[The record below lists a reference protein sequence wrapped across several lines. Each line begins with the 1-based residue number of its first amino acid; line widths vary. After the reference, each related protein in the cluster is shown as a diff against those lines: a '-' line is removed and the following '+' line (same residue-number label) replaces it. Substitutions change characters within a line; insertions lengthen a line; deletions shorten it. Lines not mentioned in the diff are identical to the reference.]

1 MNPVAVAA
9 FGGAA
14 TGTGVLVLVRQLR
27 PARIPLTTALGRLER
42 TPQRTTIAQGAESPS
57 VDGLVDRW
65 QQFGR
70 WLADRPLGRPLPTV
84 DLAVLDLDPGVFC
97 LRKIAMALFGLLL
110 PGLTA
115 AALAVTGVDT
125 SLALPAGLGLLLGV
139 AFFFAPDLV
148 VHGQA
153 VEARQAFSAAVG
165 AYLDLVALERA
176 ADGGPAEALTRA
188 ATVGDSWAFARIRQ
202 ALDRARLA
210 GTPAWQALAALADTV
225 GVDDL
230 RDLADILTAAGDDG
244 AAVYD
249 ALTAKAASLR
259 TRQLSAAKAAANTA
273 SEKLTPAS
281 PASSACNPP
290 TLPAKGLLYAHP
302 ALARRPHRTP
312 RRPAHHPTA

>member
-1 MNPVAVAA
+1 VNPVAVAA

-14 TGTGVLVLVRQLR
+14 TGAGVLVLVRQLR
-27 PARIPLTTALGRLER
+27 PARIPLTTALDRLER
-42 TPQRTTIAQGAESPS
+42 TPKRTAIAHAVDSPS

-70 WLADRPLGRPLPTV
+70 WLADRPLGRPIPTA
-84 DLAVLDLDPGVFC
+84 DLAVLDLDPGAFC
-97 LRKIAMALFGLLL
+97 LRKIGMAIFGLLL

-115 AALAVTGVDT
+115 AALVVTGVDV
-125 SLALPAGLGLLLGV
+125 APVLPAGLGLALAV
-139 AFFFAPDLV
+139 AFLFAPDLV

-153 VEARQAFSAAVG
+153 AEAREAFSAAVG

-176 ADGGPAEALTRA
+176 ADGAPAEALTRA
-188 ATVGDSWAFARIRQ
+188 AAVADSWPFRRIRQ

-210 GTPAWQALAALADTV
+210 GTPPWQALAALASEV

-230 RDLADILTAAGDDG
+230 RDLADILTVAGDDG

-273 SEKLTPAS
+273 SEKLT
-281 PASSACNPP
+281 
-290 TLPAKGLLYAHP
+290 LPGVLLCFGFLLLVCYPGIARVLGL
-302 ALARRPHRTP
+302 
-312 RRPAHHPTA
+312 